1 MILVRVRSWRF
12 VMFLLVVTCVVL
24 AAFVLG
30 SRYGRADQPDYE
42 GLRKPDA
49 ADRAAAVQ
57 AIRRTGDVRAV
68 PELLDSIGDT
78 DPAVGLYVAQ
88 ALGDLATAQALE
100 ALRADLSNADPNV
113 RFRAALALGKR
124 QDVAATA
131 ALTRALRDP
140 DVLVQRTAAES
151 LAQIGT
157 PEAIDSLVSALSSE
171 QDSIVHNVMNALQVL
186 GGAAVFDLME
196 ALSSSNPVVHTNA
209 ATALGYIKSP
219 IAAKALEAA
228 ATDRDLNVAKEA
240 AWALSETQ
248 NRR

>member
-1 MILVRVRSWRF
+1 MILVRVHSWRF
-12 VMFLLVVTCVVL
+12 VVFLFVVTCVVL
-24 AAFVLG
+24 AAFALG
-30 SRYGRADQPDYE
+30 SRNGRADQPDYE
-42 GLRKPDA
+42 GLRKTNPA
-49 ADRAAAVQ
+49 ERAAAVR
-57 AIRRTGDVRAV
+57 AIRRTGDVGAV
-68 PELLDSIGDT
+68 PQLLDSIADP
-78 DPAVGLYVAQ
+78 DPAVGLYIAQ
-88 ALGDLATAQALE
+88 ALGDLATTQALE
-100 ALRADLSNADPNV
+100 ALRADLSNVDPNV

-124 QDVAATA
+124 QDVSATA

-157 PEAIDSLVSALSSE
+157 PEAVDSLVSALSSE

-196 ALSSSNPVVHTNA
+196 ALNSSNPVVRTNA
-209 ATALGYIKSP
+209 ATALGYIRSP
-219 IAAKALEAA
+219 IAAKALEVA
-228 ATDRDLNVAKEA
+228 ATDRDPNVAKEA

>member
-1 MILVRVRSWRF
+1 MILERVRSWRF
-12 VMFLLVVTCVVL
+12 VMFLLVVTFVVL
-24 AAFVLG
+24 TAFALG

-42 GLRKPDA
+42 GLRK
-49 ADRAAAVQ
+49 ADPVERAAAVRT
-57 AIRRTGDVRAV
+57 IRRTGDVGAV
-68 PELLDSIGDT
+68 AQLLDSIADP

-88 ALGDLATAQALE
+88 ALGDLATTQALE
-100 ALRADLSNADPNV
+100 ALRADLSNVDPSV
-113 RFRAALALGKR
+113 RFRAALALGQR
-124 QDVAATA
+124 RDVNATA

-157 PEAIDSLVSALSSE
+157 PEAVDSLVSALSSQ

-186 GGAAVFDLME
+186 GGAAVFDLMD
-196 ALSSSNPVVHTNA
+196 ALNSSNPVVRTNA
-209 ATALGYIKSP
+209 ATALGYIRSP

-228 ATDRDLNVAKEA
+228 ATDRDPNVAKEA
-240 AWALSETQ
+240 AWALAETQ